1 MNSGIKLTEDFFIR
15 HWNYTKNPIKPRNSG
30 AEEFSEWDE
39 EAIESIDNKANQ
51 IKERISDLEDRIEEI
66 IH

>member
-1 MNSGIKLTEDFFIR
+1 MNEMK
-15 HWNYTKNPIKPRNSG
+15 KQ
-30 AEEFSEWDE
+30 
-39 EAIESIDNKANQ
+39 IESIDNKANQ